1 MWEGGGERGTRGAGR
16 HAYRVCKPICR
27 CEHVQAHICTV
38 KRLVFK
44 SLVQN
49 SALHVHTKA
58 RSKLYIRLVHVWCMN
73 SETRGA
79 PTAEHCRC
87 WCRRTTMHTHEHSS
101 TKERGPF
108 VGGWD
113 SVHAKRHR
121 YRLVTYV
128 FHTFSVF
135 PKRTIRVGGPP
146 SIFSA
151 ARRPRFEGRNTNM
164 ETNISRPT
172 QHLNGQRSLVTY
184 ALLITYLLLTY

>member
-1 MWEGGGERGTRGAGR
+1 MGGWGGGGGGGRGARGAGR
-16 HAYRVCKPICR
+16 HAYKVCKPICG
-27 CEHVQAHICTV
+27 CEHVQVHICTV

-58 RSKLYIRLVHVWCMN
+58 RSKLYIRLLHVWCMN

-128 FHTFSVF
+128 FHTFSVVR
-135 PKRTIRVGGPP
+135 KRTIRIGVPRRFSVPPGGLVSKAEIQTRKP
-146 SIFSA
+146 IFQG
-151 ARRPRFEGRNTNM
+151 RR
-164 ETNISRPT
+164 NILMDSV
-172 QHLNGQRSLVTY
+172 H
-184 ALLITYLLLTY
+184 